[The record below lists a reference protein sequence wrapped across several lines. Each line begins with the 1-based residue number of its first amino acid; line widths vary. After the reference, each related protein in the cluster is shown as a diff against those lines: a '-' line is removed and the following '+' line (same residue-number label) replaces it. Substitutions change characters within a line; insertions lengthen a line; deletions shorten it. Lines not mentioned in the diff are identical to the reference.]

1 MKTFSFIFLFLVSIQ
16 AFALEIIKHEFKDE
30 IQLKIV
36 RVVPDSFETY
46 SLHNH
51 NGREM
56 TLVCAQNKFYENNSQ
71 AFIEYRNFYNEIAGR
86 FILESNVVCRD
97 IGKFIE
103 SAHSAVDEW
112 KPFLIKLSKK
122 EMKVTK
128 IVFPKIDPLSDS
140 GDIKDLLPK
149 KRILDFNRPEVQFN
163 VY

>member
-1 MKTFSFIFLFLVSIQ
+1 MKLFSFIFLFLVSFQ
-16 AFALEIIKHEFKDE
+16 SFALEIIKHEFKDE

-36 RVVPDSFETY
+36 RVVPDSFESY
-46 SLHNH
+46 SLHNQ

-56 TLVCAQNKFYENNSQ
+56 TLVCAKNKFFENNLH

-86 FILESNVVCRD
+86 FTIESNAICKD
-97 IGKFIE
+97 MAKFIE

-128 IVFPKIDPLSDS
+128 IVYPKIDPLSDT

-149 KRILDFNRPEVQFN
+149 KKVLDFSKPDVNFSL
-163 VY
+163 Y